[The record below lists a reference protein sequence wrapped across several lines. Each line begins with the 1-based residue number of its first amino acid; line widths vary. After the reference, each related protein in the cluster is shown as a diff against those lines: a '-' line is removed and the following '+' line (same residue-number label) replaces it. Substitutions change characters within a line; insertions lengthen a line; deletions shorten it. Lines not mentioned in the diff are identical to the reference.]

1 MDKRTYTFEE
11 MPNIMADVVVQ
22 LRTLSEKVD
31 VLTNSKRNLLPAK
44 SSTFVPSHRTTLT
57 TSALCKILHKNKQA
71 VYRLVAANQIP
82 YYKQGKT
89 LGFFEDEIY
98 KWLED
103 KKGAEVNYAKVDQ
116 AAMEYCVN
124 NGI

>member
-11 MPNIMADVVVQ
+11 MPNIMADVVIQ

-31 VLTNSKRNLLPAK
+31 GLASSKKITQSVK
-44 SSTFVPSHRTTLT
+44 SGPFVPSHRTTLT
-57 TSALCKILHKNKQA
+57 TKSLCKILHKNKQA
-71 VYRLVAANQIP
+71 VYRLVAAGQIP

-103 KKGAEVNYAKVDQ
+103 KKVAEVNYAKIDQ